1 MNFDY
6 LLNEK
11 IDYELLKKYGFKKV
25 DEVYEF
31 ECDIKNSNLSLI
43 IRLDDH
49 VDVKII
55 DKDFNDE
62 YLPFK
67 NKMSGEYSSQIED
80 EVKNIILDIK
90 DKCVL
95 KNNLVDEIKKYVKDK
110 DNVVLDYPWRDTPD
124 FCTLK
129 VKDKWFGLIMNV
141 KYKVLGFDTDELVD
155 IINIKLDPLEIEE
168 LIDNK
173 IYFKAYHMNKKY
185 WITILLNSKTDKEKL
200 FELLDK
206 SCNIV
211 SSKVK

>member
-1 MNFDY
+1 MNFNY

-11 IDYELLKKYGFKKV
+11 IDYALLKKYGFKLVNGAYK
-25 DEVYEF
+25 YK
-31 ECDIKNSNLSLI
+31 CDLKNTNLSLMI
-43 IRLDDH
+43 SLADT
-49 VDVKII
+49 VDIKII
-55 DKDFNDE
+55 DNDFNDE

-67 NKMSGEYSSQIED
+67 TKMSGEYSSKIED

-95 KNNLVDEIKKYVKDK
+95 KNDLVNEIKYYVKNK
-110 DNVVLDYPWRDTPD
+110 TNVMLEYPWSDTPD
-124 FCTLK
+124 ACTLK
-129 VKDKWFGLIMNV
+129 IKDKWFGLIMSV

-155 IINIKLDPLEIEE
+155 IINIKLDPSEIEE

-185 WITILLNSKTDKEKL
+185 WITILLNSKTNKSKL
-200 FELLDK
+200 FELIDK
-206 SCNIV
+206 SYNIV